1 MFPSKALFLLCLGLS
16 LCPHVLM
23 AAELPIPAMDF
34 PLPVDS
40 YHDEQIPSIFGK
52 LTRRIQISGVQV
64 HRVVSGARAQKSS

>member
-1 MFPSKALFLLCLGLS
+1 
-16 LCPHVLM
+16 M